1 MVVRTSTEWQVLAH
15 ETGHTFGAVHDC
27 TSTTCAD
34 GQTVAAQQCCPLD
47 AQTCD
52 AAGAYIMNPSTGTG
66 ITKFSPCTIGNICSA
81 IGRNS
86 VKTTCLTANKD
97 ITTITG
103 SQCGNGIVESGEDCD
118 CGGTSG
124 CGSNSCCDPT
134 TCKFTTNSVCDPSNE
149 DCCTSS
155 CQFASNGTICRASTG
170 VCDPQEV
177 CSGTAATCPV
187 DATAPDGKISISSS
201 PKLR

>member
-1 MVVRTSTEWQVLAH
+1 MVRTSTEWQVLAH

-27 TSTTCAD
+27 TSSTCND
-34 GQTVAAQQCCPLD
+34 GQTVAAQQCCPLSSS
-47 AQTCD
+47 TCD
-52 AAGAYIMNPSTGTG
+52 AAGAYIMNPSTSSG
-66 ITKFSPCTIGNICSA
+66 ITQFSPCSIGNICSA
-81 IGRNS
+81 IGRNG
-86 VKTTCLTANKD
+86 VKTSCLTANRD
-97 ITTITG
+97 ITIITA

-149 DCCTSS
+149 DCCTST
-155 CQFASNGTICRASTG
+155 CQFASNGTVCRSSTG

-177 CSGTAATCPV
+177 CSGTAATCPE
-187 DATAPDGKISISSS
+187 DATAPDGKIS
-201 PKLR
+201 